1 MTNISLS
8 LNTAS
13 DVGPVHQ
20 LSGKVRKPQSPGFNT
35 GSCPEVWGKTCLGL
49 ISFVEKADFHLLSQD
64 TIIIYTEFAATM
76 VLGASEKKISSLS
89 SNLNNILKYYFKFR
103 SYPARAIHKMRPLW
117 Y

>member
-1 MTNISLS
+1 MKKLREALAVAIPHYQEICWLM
-8 LNTAS
+8 
-13 DVGPVHQ
+13 
-20 LSGKVRKPQSPGFNT
+20 K
-35 GSCPEVWGKTCLGL
+35 
-49 ISFVEKADFHLLSQD
+49 IVEKADFHLLSQD